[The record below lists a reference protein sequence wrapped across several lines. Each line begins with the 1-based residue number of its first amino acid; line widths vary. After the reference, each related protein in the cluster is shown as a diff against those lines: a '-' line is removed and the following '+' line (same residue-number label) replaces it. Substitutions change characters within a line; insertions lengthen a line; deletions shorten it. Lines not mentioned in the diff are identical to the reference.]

1 MFFSFFSEPPYWGR
15 SLLRHKYHIY
25 DYLTQPFFSLFHLR
39 TYTEHPQKAS
49 KKTKRQVQ
57 EEPPPEPA
65 LPNLQQKTLTA
76 PTLKRM
82 QLPAPAL
89 NLYTTILQDTP
100 PPPSP
105 PALRAGGEGRGEA
118 PIHFN
123 CAPIDGLLF
132 CRGLWRFRMETTVT
146 AASPLDGTSHCR
158 RRRHRHRESF
168 HLVRPAKVRG
178 GLSAPQSFHSCWPR
192 LCPHRG
198 L

>member
-1 MFFSFFSEPPYWGR
+1 MRTTNRSPMTPSPIAAAETNNVNNPDTQAEPSGRVGKETLVSAHADAPKRPAKPANRTFF
-15 SLLRHKYHIY
+15 I
-25 DYLTQPFFSLFHLR
+25 LTPIWCRLKLWRLHHLHHR
-39 TYTEHPQKAS
+39 LGTYPKNQ
-49 KKTKRQVQ
+49 
-57 EEPPPEPA
+57 
-65 LPNLQQKTLTA
+65 
-76 PTLKRM
+76 
-82 QLPAPAL
+82 
-89 NLYTTILQDTP
+89 YTTLLQDTP
-100 PPPSP
+100 PLPSP
-105 PALRAGGEGRGEA
+105 PALRAGGEARGEA

-132 CRGLWRFRMETTVT
+132 CRGLWRFRMEATVT
-146 AASPLDGTSHCR
+146 ALNPLDGTSHCR

>member
-1 MFFSFFSEPPYWGR
+1 MLTPRALPP
-15 SLLRHKYHIY
+15 
-25 DYLTQPFFSLFHLR
+25 LTR
-39 TYTEHPQKAS
+39 HPQKAS
-49 KKTKRQVQ
+49 KKTRQVQ

-76 PTLKRM
+76 P
-82 QLPAPAL
+82 A
-89 NLYTTILQDTP
+89 LYTTILQDTP